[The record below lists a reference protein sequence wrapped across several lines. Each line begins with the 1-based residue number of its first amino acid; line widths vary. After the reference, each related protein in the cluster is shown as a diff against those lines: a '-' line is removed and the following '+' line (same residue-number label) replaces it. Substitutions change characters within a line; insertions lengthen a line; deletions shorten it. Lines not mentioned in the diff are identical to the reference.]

1 MDSTLVPIFLY
12 HGGSVVQGPSGYSYD
27 GPRPCVV
34 HTNLNIT
41 FDQLKSKIF
50 STTGWAEEIT
60 NVEISAR
67 CQAAKEVSPI
77 LC

>member
-34 HTNLNIT
+34 HTNPNIT
-41 FDQLKSKIF
+41 FGQLKSNFF

-67 CQAAKEVSPI
+67 WQAAKEVTPI